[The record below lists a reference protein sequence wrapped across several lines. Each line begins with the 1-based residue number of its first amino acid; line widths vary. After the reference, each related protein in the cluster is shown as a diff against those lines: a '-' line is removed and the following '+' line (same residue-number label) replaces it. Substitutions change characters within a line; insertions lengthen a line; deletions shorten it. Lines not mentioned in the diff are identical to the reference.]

1 TAGGDRA
8 TWAVDSFFDREAM
21 DLHLKGQLDRTIL
34 CRDPERLS
42 RSACN
47 RNCANGK
54 PYLLCRLNQVFS
66 RRRKKMF
73 VTKVHSTYASIGL
86 GGKGSATSGKRVSD
100 DITLNS
106 HPDVAAFQLI
116 RQVTPASV

>member
-1 TAGGDRA
+1 GIGSLLRYAPRLLPLA
-8 TWAVDSFFDREAM
+8 
-21 DLHLKGQLDRTIL
+21 
-34 CRDPERLS
+34 ERLS
-42 RSACN
+42 RSARN

-54 PYLLCRLNQVFS
+54 PG
-66 RRRKKMF
+66 KKI
-73 VTKVHSTYASIGL
+73 VTDVHSTNASIGL

>member
-1 TAGGDRA
+1 CFL
-8 TWAVDSFFDREAM
+8 VEE
-21 DLHLKGQLDRTIL
+21 KI
-34 CRDPERLS
+34 
-42 RSACN
+42 
-47 RNCANGK
+47 
-54 PYLLCRLNQVFS
+54 
-66 RRRKKMF
+66 F

-116 RQVTPASV
+116 RQKHSLRAPPSLCLRCLYCPSPFTRHSI

>member
-1 TAGGDRA
+1 
-8 TWAVDSFFDREAM
+8 M
-21 DLHLKGQLDRTIL
+21 DLHLKGQLDRTMSTNNFAEIVKGMRYAPRFL
-34 CRDPERLS
+34 PLAERLS

-47 RNCANGK
+47 RNCVNGK
-54 PYLLCRLNQVFS
+54 PW
-66 RRRKKMF
+66 KIF
-73 VTKVHSTYASIGL
+73 VTEVHSTYASIGL